1 MDKSRS
7 CTQPRQEKRVVH
19 LTSLSVKC
27 THQRPAGAAVL
38 WRTAAGSSIF
48 ARNSS
53 SRCVRPQSLPTRTA
67 VGGRLSMG
75 SCSVTSSLLCSARV
89 SMGAQFQGH
98 GIMHEWCAGYSRQQF
113 GEPHPPALDTALHS
127 PRLPLSPLP
136 PPPPPPPPGAS
147 LAPCTSRRQRKHAQ
161 SFRRSSRRRAT
172 TPCLQ

>member
-38 WRTAAGSSIF
+38 WRAAAGSSIF

-98 GIMHEWCAGYSRQQF
+98 GIMHEWCAGIQSATIWRAPSTSPRHCTPLTSTSAVSTSSASSSSSSW
-113 GEPHPPALDTALHS
+113 GISGALHF
-127 PRLPLSPLP
+127 PKAEKTRPVLP
-136 PPPPPPPPGAS
+136 
-147 LAPCTSRRQRKHAQ
+147 
-161 SFRRSSRRRAT
+161 
-172 TPCLQ
+172 